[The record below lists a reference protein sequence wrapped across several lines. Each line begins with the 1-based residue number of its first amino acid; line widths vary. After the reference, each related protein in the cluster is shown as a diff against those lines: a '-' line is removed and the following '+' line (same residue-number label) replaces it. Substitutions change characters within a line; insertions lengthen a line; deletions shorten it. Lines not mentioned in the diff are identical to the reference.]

1 MSATRRLAAMRRV
14 DHAPQG
20 SRKFTLARFLA
31 KQNDGVC
38 LVVAQ
43 RRTTGV
49 RHCSGHLMRAPD
61 LAIDLPATPTAAP
74 APRALWRTY
83 LIFLGPMVLANFLQS
98 FSSTLNGIYIGQMLG
113 THALAAVSGMFPIVF
128 FFVSLLIGI
137 GAGASV
143 LIGQAWGARELGE
156 VKTVA
161 GTTLSLCMLIGLAA
175 ALLGSLF
182 AHNALV
188 ALGTPADVLP
198 DAEAYARLVMLALPV
213 LLVLVLSAQLLRGVG
228 DSLTPL
234 LASLLATGAGMLIT
248 PALIRGWAGLPQ
260 LGLLGSAVSG
270 VIANILALG
279 FLVLRMRR
287 NKHALAPDLAL
298 WRALRPDRRIVARVL
313 RIGLPTG
320 VQMIVIALAELV
332 LLALVNRH
340 GSGAT
345 AAYGAV
351 NQVVNYV
358 MFPAMSISIAAS
370 ILGAHAI
377 GAGRVERLATILRT
391 GLLLDVIIIGS
402 LVALGYAFSSQILG
416 LFITDAPTLEIARH
430 LLHVMLWSMVLF
442 SFQSVVAG
450 VMRASGTVLVP
461 VAISVAC
468 ILLVEL
474 PAATVL
480 SARYGLEGIWMAYP
494 ITFGTMLILQSAYY
508 LTVWRHRKIAR
519 LI

>member
-1 MSATRRLAAMRRV
+1 
-14 DHAPQG
+14 
-20 SRKFTLARFLA
+20 
-31 KQNDGVC
+31 
-38 LVVAQ
+38 
-43 RRTTGV
+43 
-49 RHCSGHLMRAPD
+49 
-61 LAIDLPATPTAAP
+61 
-74 APRALWRTY
+74 
-83 LIFLGPMVLANFLQS
+83 MVLANFLQS
-98 FSSTLNGIYIGQMLG
+98 LSSTVNGIYIGQMLG

-143 LIGQAWGARELGE
+143 LIGQAWGARDLGK
-156 VKTVA
+156 VKTIA
-161 GTTLSLCMLIGLAA
+161 GSALSLCMLIGLVAA
-175 ALLGSLF
+175 VLGSLF
-182 AHNALV
+182 AHSGLV
-188 ALGTPADVLP
+188 VLGTPADVLP
-198 DAEAYARLVMLALPV
+198 DAEAYARLVMLTLPV

-228 DSLTPL
+228 DSITPL
-234 LASLLATGAGMLIT
+234 LASLLATGAGLLMT
-248 PALIRGWAGLPQ
+248 PALIRGWAGLPE
-260 LGLLGSAVSG
+260 LGLLGPAVASF
-270 VIANILALG
+270 IANVLALC

-287 NKHALAPDLAL
+287 DKHPLAPDRAL
-298 WRALRPDRRIVARVL
+298 WRALRPDRRILAQVL

-320 VQMIVIALAELV
+320 VQMIVVALAELAI
-332 LLALVNRH
+332 LALVNRY

-402 LVALGYAFSSQILG
+402 LVVLGYAFSGQLLG
-416 LFITDAPTLEIARH
+416 LFITDAPTLSIARH
-430 LLHVMLWSMVLF
+430 LLHVMLWSMVLYG
-442 SFQSVVAG
+442 FQSVIGG

-468 ILLVEL
+468 IALVEL
-474 PAATVL
+474 PAATAL

-494 ITFGTMLILQSAYY
+494 ITFGTMLVLQSAYY
-508 LTVWRHRKIAR
+508 LMVWRHRKITR
-519 LI
+519 LV